1 MGITA
6 SVSRAVKNLKLTLG
20 LERVQIFGEE
30 PPYSNPHGFET
41 TPQGVPIV
49 PQDEVI
55 QGGLTG
61 TKKVF
66 SGGLITSGA
75 GENTFIARTDM
86 GAPSLRDGDLF
97 AFRNQDPS
105 RPSLVFEVINSGKK
119 CMEIETQDIGF
130 LEGSAEGL

>member
-6 SVSRAVKNLKLTLG
+6 SVNQAVTDLKLKLG
-20 LERVQIFGEE
+20 LERIQIFGEE

-41 TPQGVPIV
+41 TPHGVPIV

-66 SGGLITSGA
+66 SGGLITSGS

-86 GAPSLRDGDLF
+86 GAPSLREGNMF
-97 AFRNQDPS
+97 AFQNQDPS
-105 RPSLVFEVINSGKK
+105 RPALVFEVVESGRKSI
-119 CMEIETQDIGF
+119 EIETQDVGF
-130 LEGSAEGL
+130 LEVSAEGL